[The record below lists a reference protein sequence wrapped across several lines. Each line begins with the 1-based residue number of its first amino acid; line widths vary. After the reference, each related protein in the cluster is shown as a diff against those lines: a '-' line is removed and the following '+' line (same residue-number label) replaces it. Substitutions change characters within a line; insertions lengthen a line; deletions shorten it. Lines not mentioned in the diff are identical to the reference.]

1 MLKTILAADLRS
13 AARKSGFLALLA
25 LASLT
30 VAACDD
36 DTNEP
41 EVGNLDVT
49 VTVTGD
55 GADADGFDVTVG
67 TASIGPVAATGGT
80 VSASALATGNTQVTL
95 TGVDANCTVDSATK
109 TATITDGDTTDVT
122 FEVTCT
128 APAV

>member
-1 MLKTILAADLRS
+1 MLKTILAADMRS
-13 AARKSGFLALLA
+13 VARKSGFLALLA

-36 DTNEP
+36 ENEP

-49 VTVTGD
+49 VTVTGE
-55 GADADGFDVTVG
+55 GTDADGFDVMVG
-67 TASIGPVAATGGT
+67 AASIGTVGATGGT
-80 VSASALATGNTQVTL
+80 VSATALATGATQVTL
-95 TGVDANCTVDSATK
+95 NGVDANCSVDSATK
-109 TATITDGDTTDVT
+109 TATITDGDTTDLT

>member
-1 MLKTILAADLRS
+1 M
-13 AARKSGFLALLA
+13 ALLA

-49 VTVTGD
+49 VTVTGE
-55 GADADGFDVTVG
+55 GTDADGFDVSVG
-67 TASIGPVAATGGT
+67 TASIGAVGAAGGT
-80 VSASALATGNTQVTL
+80 VSATAIATGDTQVTL
-95 TGVDANCTVDSATK
+95 NGVDANCTVDSPTK

-122 FEVTCT
+122 FEVSCA